1 MRKINKKIEFK
12 IAADGS
18 SASGKTTGGKLIAKK
33 LKMKFLSSGA
43 LYRFCALKTLENKNT
58 YNVKFI
64 NKIANSITLKKLQN
78 KKLYSPE
85 VAKLSSIIAKKPYV
99 RKALKGFQK
108 NFIKKSK
115 LVVVE
120 GRDIGSKIMP
130 NADLKLFFTCSTK
143 EKAKRR
149 LKEFKSLNKKITL
162 KQVEK
167 ALIQRDKED
176 TKRKI
181 SPLIMTK
188 NAVLVDTT
196 KLTIKQMEAKL
207 TNLVK
212 NSIKKNMEIYKDL
225 SSPAS
230 QQFEKLLNSQLSKNK
245 IEEGK
250 IIEGKIT
257 KITDKYVFLFIPGLK
272 SEPVID
278 INEMKM
284 IGMQDKVVEGAEVSV
299 LLEKIED
306 KNGDVVVSAQKAQK
320 IKGWYELEKAY
331 EDNQSINGKITS
343 KCKGGVIVEH
353 IETGSLMFC
362 PGSQISDK
370 PMKSVDHLI
379 GVEQKFAI
387 IKLDKVRGNACVSR
401 RQIVSSHKKEDK
413 AKIIEKFKV
422 GDIIKDAVVKGY
434 SSFGCFFEV
443 NNEIDVLVHLQEI
456 SYSRV
461 NHPDEI
467 FNIGEK
473 HDLKVISIDME
484 KLQIGCSIKQLS
496 PDPFEHISNYEIGK
510 PYKVKVVKITD
521 YGCFCE
527 LEPGLSTLL
536 HSSEISWTKKNIS
549 PKKLFKVGDQ
559 IDCVITEIDKD
570 KRRVAI
576 SHRLTNENPYTTLEN
591 KYPVG
596 SDIDGVVTSANEY
609 ALYVKLGDFDIDGF
623 LHSNDLSYSGKPEDE
638 LKKHKK
644 GEKLKV
650 RVLEIKK
657 EEQKVRVGLKQL
669 EKDPFDFF
677 KGKKVND
684 IITVQ
689 VVSSDSKGLMV
700 KPEGCDLEFLIKKS
714 QIAVSAADARP
725 SRFVGGERID
735 SAIAEINFDKRKV
748 NLSIKLLEELQNK
761 EAVDKF
767 SSPLSG
773 KNLPFSS
780 LSEKLDDKKKKETE

>member
-1 MRKINKKIEFK
+1 
-12 IAADGS
+12 
-18 SASGKTTGGKLIAKK
+18 
-33 LKMKFLSSGA
+33 
-43 LYRFCALKTLENKNT
+43 
-58 YNVKFI
+58 
-64 NKIANSITLKKLQN
+64 
-78 KKLYSPE
+78 
-85 VAKLSSIIAKKPYV
+85 
-99 RKALKGFQK
+99 
-108 NFIKKSK
+108 
-115 LVVVE
+115 
-120 GRDIGSKIMP
+120 
-130 NADLKLFFTCSTK
+130 
-143 EKAKRR
+143 
-149 LKEFKSLNKKITL
+149 
-162 KQVEK
+162 
-167 ALIQRDKED
+167 
-176 TKRKI
+176 
-181 SPLIMTK
+181 
-188 NAVLVDTT
+188 
-196 KLTIKQMEAKL
+196 
-207 TNLVK
+207 
-212 NSIKKNMEIYKDL
+212 MEIYKDL

-230 QQFEKLLNSQLSKNK
+230 KQFEKLLNSQLSKNK

-284 IGMQDKVVEGAEVSV
+284 IGMQDKVVEGASVSV

-370 PMKSVDHLI
+370 PMKSIDHLV

-473 HDLKVISIDME
+473 HDLKVISIDKE

-596 SDIDGVVTSANEY
+596 SDIDGVITSANEY

-735 SAIAEINFDKRKV
+735 SAISEINFDKRKV
-748 NLSIKLLEELQNK
+748 NFSIKLLEELQNK